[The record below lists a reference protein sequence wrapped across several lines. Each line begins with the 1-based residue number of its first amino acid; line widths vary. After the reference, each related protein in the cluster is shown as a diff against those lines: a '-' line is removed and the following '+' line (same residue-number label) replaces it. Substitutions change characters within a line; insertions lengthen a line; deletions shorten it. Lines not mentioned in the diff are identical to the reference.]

1 MHVSEISSDKVD
13 SPELAL
19 ALGQKVKIKITELD
33 IEKRRVNLSIKKAD
47 PNWKEVEENK
57 DKPKTHSSSSK
68 DEGPKRQT
76 VEGCLLYTSPSP
88 RDATLSRM
96 PSSA

>member
-47 PNWKEVEENK
+47 PNWKEVEESK
-57 DKPKTHSSSSK
+57 DKPKTHSSSS
-68 DEGPKRQT
+68 DEETPKRQT
-76 VEGCLLYTSPSP
+76 VEGVDESLENILQELKERGIGNS
-88 RDATLSRM
+88 
-96 PSSA
+96 